1 MPPRTL
7 LSLLSEDRFQ
17 HTGVGKYKGLPGAAP
32 TIPEMAHSYID
43 QIIESYEQDA
53 GDERKIVGEGLG
65 LLEMVG
71 PKLGMAIYAS
81 PKKITSLLRKGISKN
96 KADLKNVQEIVD
108 NIPAMNISDAEKLE
122 MMTATGKRA
131 EEIIR
136 EKARYNNIIRDFMKT
151 WESINPFK
159 PK

>member
-7 LSLLSEDRFQ
+7 LSLLSK
-17 HTGVGKYKGLPGAAP
+17 GKYETSEDLP
-32 TIPEMAHSYID
+32 TMPEMAHSYID
-43 QIIESYEQDA
+43 QLIESYKQNY
-53 GDERKIVGEGLG
+53 GTERKIVGEGLG
-65 LLEMVG
+65 LLDMVG
-71 PKLGMAIYAS
+71 PKFGMAMYAS
-81 PKKITSLLRKGISKN
+81 PKKITSLLRKGIRKN

-108 NIPAMNISDAEKLE
+108 NIPAMNISGAEKIE

-136 EKARYNNIIRDFMKT
+136 EKARYNNIIKDFMKT
-151 WESINPFK
+151 WKSMNPYK